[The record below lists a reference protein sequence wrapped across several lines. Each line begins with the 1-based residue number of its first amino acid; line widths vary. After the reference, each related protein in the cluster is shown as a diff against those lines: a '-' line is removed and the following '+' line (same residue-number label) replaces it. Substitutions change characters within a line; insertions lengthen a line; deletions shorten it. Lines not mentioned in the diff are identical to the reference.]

1 MGYNNSVQDVTSYV
15 SSNVNWPPVG
25 NLKTRRQ
32 FKFMASVPFTLPPDY
47 WQTFSLGKKDLEF
60 LSTHLFEN
68 ETPLTEKELVPVL
81 VEERIRS
88 EREALVKQQR
98 SIGKVYVPEGHYKAG
113 ESLVFPSM
121 DWKKGKVT
129 SQRPGVNPTIG
140 NFDVIEVEFEGSA
153 SHLFAASLANHKL
166 NRPVEI
172 SVDDQLLNPEN
183 VIKTYGADLEQKL
196 TKALSADKDLV
207 KIAAHWFPRALLVDI
222 NAGQLNLAEAILDEA
237 AAGKPLTTTALI
249 EQLEISGNVNPKLIE
264 FSMNL
269 ALQED
274 GRFDEVGPAG
284 EVLWFLKRLEPQDV
298 QQIPAPLR
306 YIKIPYDRSILT
318 SAMLAL
324 EAELDDELG
333 ENEPPAGEVGEVTI
347 SLSYPHWRAGTLPV
361 SARVCGLFPTAFESP
376 RVRFTLVD
384 GQSREETQ
392 AWVVR
397 QHGYVHGLGA
407 LYQKYG
413 LIPGSLIS
421 VAKGKK
427 PGQVIVTPRTRRPTR
442 DWVRT
447 VLVGSDGRIVFAM
460 LKQNLT
466 TDFNERMVVAVP
478 DPTGVDEACE
488 QVARQHL
495 LFEQLVADMMRELV
509 KLNVQGHVHAQELYS
524 AINII
529 RRCPPGVLLAFLT
542 SSSDYKHV
550 GDLHYRL
557 VEKEAENA

>member
-1 MGYNNSVQDVTSYV
+1 
-15 SSNVNWPPVG
+15 
-25 NLKTRRQ
+25 
-32 FKFMASVPFTLPPDY
+32 MASVPFTLPPDY

-60 LSTHLFEN
+60 LSTYLFEN

-81 VEERIRS
+81 IGERIRS
-88 EREALVKQQR
+88 EREAMTKQQR
-98 SIGKVYVPEGHYKAG
+98 SIGKVYMPEGRYKVG
-113 ESLVFPSM
+113 ESLVFPAL
-121 DWKKGKVT
+121 DWKTGKVV
-129 SQRPGVNPTIG
+129 SLRPGVNPALG
-140 NFDVIEVEFEGSA
+140 KFGVIEVEFEGGTSR
-153 SHLFAASLANHKL
+153 LFAAGLADHKL
-166 NRPVEI
+166 NQPVEI
-172 SVDDQLLNPEN
+172 SVDDQMLNPEN
-183 VIKTYGADLEQKL
+183 VIKAHGLELEQKL
-196 TKALSADKDLV
+196 SKALSADKNLV
-207 KIAAHWFPRALLVDI
+207 KIAARWFPRALLVDI
-222 NAGQLNLAEAILDEA
+222 NVGQLNLAEAVLDES
-237 AAGKPLTTTALI
+237 AAGKPLATTALI

-306 YIKIPYDRSILT
+306 YIEIPYDRSILT
-318 SAMLAL
+318 RQMLAL
-324 EAELDDELG
+324 EAELDDELVEG
-333 ENEPPAGEVGEVTI
+333 QPAGEAAEVTI

-361 SARVCGLFPTAFESP
+361 SARVRGLFPTAYESP
-376 RVRFTLVD
+376 RVRFMLVD
-384 GQSREETQ
+384 GQSREEVP

-397 QHGYVHGLGA
+397 QHGYVSGLGA
-407 LYQKYG
+407 FYQKYG
-413 LIPGSLIS
+413 LIPGSLVS

-466 TDFNERMVVAVP
+466 SEFNERMVVAVP
-478 DPTGVDEACE
+478 DPAAVDGACE
-488 QVARQHL
+488 QIAKQHL
-495 LFEQLVADMMRELV
+495 PFEQLVADMMRELV

-524 AINII
+524 ALNII
-529 RRCPPGVLLAFLT
+529 RRCPPGALLAFLT

-557 VEKEAENA
+557 AETEAGNA